1 MPGED
6 EIDPCGAVP
15 MNAKAADLGQ
25 EFARRP
31 ILRQSNGSP
40 GTGRIISGEDTG
52 CPGQVPSR
60 GEQQRYRPRQHPAGP
75 VGREIDVSQSA
86 DGKIPP
92 ATAWEPF
99 LEGMIDPPSP
109 AWRVENQDL
118 CPLQPFRPR
127 PVFPIAVAGIEPAS
141 MRDQQAHFRA
151 AGKPPR
157 LITRACRIGYLEIVR
172 AARLHE
178 SGDRRKAE
186 CQYHENAPAR
196 VAQ

>member
-1 MPGED
+1 
-6 EIDPCGAVP
+6 
-15 MNAKAADLGQ
+15 
-25 EFARRP
+25 
-31 ILRQSNGSP
+31 
-40 GTGRIISGEDTG
+40 
-52 CPGQVPSR
+52 
-60 GEQQRYRPRQHPAGP
+60 
-75 VGREIDVSQSA
+75 
-86 DGKIPP
+86 
-92 ATAWEPF
+92 
-99 LEGMIDPPSP
+99 MIDPPSP

-157 LITRACRIGYLEIVR
+157 LITRACRVGYLEIVR
-172 AARLHE
+172 AGRLHE

-196 VAQ
+196 VAHESGSNRERAAKFAQQGDDRQRCQPAGFRVSDGRHILDLQ